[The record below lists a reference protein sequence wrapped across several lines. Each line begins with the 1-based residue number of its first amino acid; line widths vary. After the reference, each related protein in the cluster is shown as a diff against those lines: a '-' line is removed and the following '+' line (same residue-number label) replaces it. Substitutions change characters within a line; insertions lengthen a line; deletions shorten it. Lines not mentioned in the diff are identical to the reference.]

1 MEKKYILEVKQ
12 DGDEYYLEFPD
23 ELLAQ
28 AGWKIGDT
36 LIWKDRKD
44 GSWTLKK
51 KADTKKARL
60 LQKKE

>member
-1 MEKKYILEVKQ
+1 MQNRWTVEVKQ
-12 DGDEYYLEFPD
+12 NGDEYYLEFPD

-28 AGWKIGDT
+28 TGWKIGDT

-51 KADTKKARL
+51 KPDTKKARL

>member
-1 MEKKYILEVKQ
+1 MEKRFLLEVKQ
-12 DGDEYYLEFPD
+12 NGDEYYLEFPD

-28 AGWKIGDT
+28 TGWKIGDT
-36 LIWKDRKD
+36 LVWKDRKD

-51 KADTKKARL
+51 KVDTKKARL